1 MVYHRQTRIA
11 CIPNL
16 PLPYP
21 PVIITLN
28 PHLITVLGLY
38 YVHRPGSDVSGA
50 FGGEQGLASLCFGSG
65 LTLSRLLLDPFPF
78 IHCQVLVN
86 GTVVSRRGTE
96 QA

>member
-16 PLPYP
+16 PLPTPRHYH
-21 PVIITLN
+21 

-78 IHCQVLVN
+78 IHCQVLMY